1 MEWGCRVLREP
12 MVSTLIV
19 LAVAALAL
27 TLAWSVLRSGH
38 PEIRS
43 GQDWE
48 EKKHDIDIP
57 IFRALLDADDERYLR
72 RSLPRN
78 QFHCFE
84 RRRIRLALHM
94 VSLAEENSGM
104 LMRLAQLARMKG
116 DPEVTKNADDL
127 IATAIQFRLNLH
139 LLKLCLGLRWLYPSW
154 NVYLPAFDVR
164 YRSLLDSLVLIQKR
178 SRHALT

>member
-1 MEWGCRVLREP
+1 

-27 TLAWSVLRSGH
+27 TLAWSVLRSGY
-38 PEIRS
+38 PEIGS
-43 GQDWE
+43 EQDWE

-57 IFRALLDADDERYLR
+57 IFRALLDPGDERYLR

-78 QFHCFE
+78 QFHSFQ
-84 RRRIRLALHM
+84 RRRIRLALRM
-94 VSLAEENSGM
+94 LSLAEENSGM

-116 DPEVTKNADDL
+116 DPEVTEKADEL

-154 NVYLPAFDVR
+154 SVYLPAFDVR
-164 YRSLLDSLVLIQKR
+164 YRNLLDSLALIHEH